1 MHPSAPKLPPTPVSL
16 KNRGFVFIS
25 YKREDVA
32 HAERLR
38 KLLEA
43 SGFHVW
49 WDMDIQCGQ
58 VWNQVLDDAVRD
70 AGCIVVLWSTLAMK
84 SPWVTHEASR
94 AMDRGNY
101 APVRIELCPIH
112 APYDRIQAT
121 DIVDWNGD
129 PNHAGVQRLL
139 SRVESLLPKP
149 LSTARRLR
157 KWARKRIGVIS
168 AVVFALL
175 ALSIL
180 MWQTRSGQRLLSD
193 LQAMR
198 KGQDVLLPRIATKFA
213 RITANMSIRLPIG
226 HPAVAEYVKNAIPPM
241 APNQAGSFEPWPA
254 STGKAGEITMAQ
266 FIKERALPVAIVIQ
280 NASSGTDL
288 SMQLK
293 RTAPYR
299 SVQKDPRALEVR
311 YMGMQVSFQGSL
323 QSLSDIAG
331 AKLTVEYQPGET
343 VLPSDALTGQTEEQ
357 RKLDTLLNEIQ
368 AEVEITDLE
377 LTFDGQA
384 YPFKGFAKD
393 KSAAPGKL
401 SFSMVV
407 PKDLKELREE

>member
-1 MHPSAPKLPPTPVSL
+1 MDPSAPKLPPISVSL
-16 KNRGFVFIS
+16 QDRGFVFIS
-25 YKREDVA
+25 YKREDA
-32 HAERLR
+32 AQAERLR
-38 KLLEA
+38 KLLEV
-43 SGFHVW
+43 SGFVVW
-49 WDMDIQCGQ
+49 WDLDIQCGQ

-70 AGCIVVLWSTLAMK
+70 AGCIVVLWSTLATK

-94 AMDRGNY
+94 AMDRGIY

-149 LSTARRLR
+149 LSMAGRLR
-157 KWARKRIGVIS
+157 RWARKRIAVIS
-168 AVVFALL
+168 AVVFGLL

-198 KGQDVLLPRIATKFA
+198 KGQDVLLPRIATKFT
-213 RITANMSIRLPIG
+213 RITATMSIRLPFD
-226 HPAVAEYVKNAIPPM
+226 HPAVAEYVQRAVPPL
-241 APNQAGSFEPWPA
+241 APHQANSSGPWPTP
-254 STGKAGEITMAQ
+254 TGKAEEITMAQ
-266 FIKERALPVAIVIQ
+266 FIKDRALPAAIVIE

-288 SMQLK
+288 NMQPK
-293 RTAPYR
+293 RNTAYR
-299 SVQKDPRALEVR
+299 EFLNDPRALEVH
-311 YMGMQVSFQGSL
+311 YMGMQVTFRGSL

-331 AKLTVEYQPGET
+331 AKLTIVYLPGET
-343 VLPSDALTGQTEEQ
+343 ISPSNDAQAVSTEEQ
-357 RKLDTLLNEIQ
+357 RKLETLLDSIQ
-368 AEVEITDLE
+368 AGVEIRELQ

-384 YPFKGFAKD
+384 YTFKNFAKE
-393 KSAAPGKL
+393 KSSAPGQL
-401 SFSMVV
+401 SFSMII
-407 PKDLKELREE
+407 PKDLKELQE